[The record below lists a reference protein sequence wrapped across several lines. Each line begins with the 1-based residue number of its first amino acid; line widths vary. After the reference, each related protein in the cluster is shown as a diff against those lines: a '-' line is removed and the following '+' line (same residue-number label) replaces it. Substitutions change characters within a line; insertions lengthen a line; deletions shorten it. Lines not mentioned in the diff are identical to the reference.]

1 MMNKYKLQKEIS
13 NVKLLFTYFF
23 HYSFKLGFWTLID
36 GVAQRLKNDKLN
48 AIAHEKRY
56 EECKQYIR
64 IKCKDIIDKYKKCK
78 ETNEKIGNDSFV
90 WIYWGQGFD
99 DLPFPVENTV
109 ESIKKHCTN
118 RTIVLLSDEN
128 LGEYIELKDFIIKK
142 YKDGK
147 ISRAAFSDLIRIN
160 ILKEYGGIW
169 LDSTY
174 YFTGDLD
181 TKISNYSFYS
191 ICHGN
196 KRKWVVS
203 KDIWSISFVAVHA
216 NSKLMSFVYDIYDR
230 YWEEENTLIGYLLI
244 DCIMAIAYEEYEDV
258 RKTMDVVPINN
269 LGVFDFLETSV
280 NKICSEKEFRDFM
293 GDTYIHKLTYKMNYE
308 TTKDGRLTYIGRLLK
323 E

>member
-1 MMNKYKLQKEIS
+1 MINKYKLQKEIA
-13 NVKLLFTYFF
+13 NVKLLYTYFF

-36 GVAQRLKNDKLN
+36 GIAQRLKNDKLN

-56 EECKQYIR
+56 GECKQYIR
-64 IKCKDIIDKYKKCK
+64 KTCKDIIDKYKSIK
-78 ETNEKIGNDSFV
+78 ETNEPIGNDSFV
-90 WIYWGQGFD
+90 WVYWGQGFD
-99 DLPFPVENTV
+99 DLPFPVENTIN
-109 ESIKKHCTN
+109 SIKKHCPN
-118 RTIVLLSDEN
+118 RKIVLLSDEN
-128 LGEYIELKDFIIKK
+128 LSKYVVLKDFIIKK

-147 ISRAAFSDLIRIN
+147 ISRATFSDLIRIN

-174 YFTGDLD
+174 YFTDDLD

-216 NSKLMSFVYDIYDR
+216 NSKLMNFVCDVFDR
-230 YWEEENTLIGYLLI
+230 YWEEEDTLIGYLLI

-258 RKTMDVVPINN
+258 QKIMDAVPINN
-269 LGVFDFLETSV
+269 LGVFDFLESTANRV
-280 NKICSEKEFRDFM
+280 CSEEEFRNFM

-308 TTKDGRLTYIGRLLK
+308 TTKDGKPTFIGRLLK